1 MKLRSYQREAL
12 QNFLDQRFNV
22 CKWPRQS
29 GKSTSFAA
37 YVCWFVLFSE
47 HKNVVILANKE
58 KQSKELLKRIKMA
71 YENLPYWL
79 QQGIVSWNK
88 LEFELENGCKV
99 AASSTSSDAIR
110 GESVALLIV
119 DEVAHIPSNI
129 WDDFWESIYPTISSA
144 KQSKII
150 LVSTPKGMNHFFK
163 IWAQAEKNQEGKHGA
178 SDFWPY
184 SIEWK
189 DVPGYDLEWKKQTVR
204 NIGVSKFYQE
214 YDCKFLAAAASLVS
228 ADVVEKME
236 FGVPIELET
245 LPIYDKIMNVSQKVD
260 RWISIY
266 EYPIDGHDYS
276 MGVDPAKITEDSSGD
291 SLALQIFDITDVP
304 FVQVATVII
313 PTGLHYW
320 NVPDLIEILG
330 YWYNEAWVFIENND
344 SVGQEIADT
353 LRIDFEYENLFREKA
368 GVEGFRTTKRNKKIG
383 CLALKM
389 LIEDGKIKI
398 NDLDTIAQLSTFI
411 KVQNS
416 YKAERGYSD
425 DAIMASIHS
434 FTWMQDRMGFEH
446 KRELI
451 KKVNIRN
458 IIKPMPT
465 KEDKLNENESKSL
478 WDDNQPTD
486 FFSGES
492 GDPYDNPDN
501 RPFG

>member
-1 MKLRSYQREAL
+1 M
-12 QNFLDQRFNV
+12 
-22 CKWPRQS
+22 W
-29 GKSTSFAA
+29 
-37 YVCWFVLFSE
+37 
-47 HKNVVILANKE
+47 
-58 KQSKELLKRIKMA
+58 
-71 YENLPYWL
+71 
-79 QQGIVSWNK
+79 
-88 LEFELENGCKV
+88 
-99 AASSTSSDAIR
+99 
-110 GESVALLIV
+110 V
-119 DEVAHIPSNI
+119 D
-129 WDDFWESIYPTISSA
+129 
-144 KQSKII
+144 
-150 LVSTPKGMNHFFK
+150 L
-163 IWAQAEKNQEGKHGA
+163 
-178 SDFWPY
+178 
-184 SIEWK
+184 
-189 DVPGYDLEWKKQTVR
+189 
-204 NIGVSKFYQE
+204 
-214 YDCKFLAAAASLVS
+214 
-228 ADVVEKME
+228 
-236 FGVPIELET
+236 
-245 LPIYDKIMNVSQKVD
+245 
-260 RWISIY
+260 
-266 EYPIDGHDYS
+266 
-276 MGVDPAKITEDSSGD
+276 AKINEYSQGA
-291 SLALQIFDITDVP
+291 SLALQIFDITYVP
-304 FVQVATVII
+304 FVQVATVLI

-320 NVPDLIEILG
+320 NGTDLIEILG

-425 DAIMASIHS
+425 DAIIASIHS